1 MLQVENLSKSF
12 GSLAV
17 VRDVATTVQGG
28 ECLGVMGPNGA
39 GKSTFFDL
47 LTGVT
52 RADRGRVVIDGV
64 DVTALPPEARVHA
77 GVARAF
83 QVPKPFSTLTVA
95 QHLLLAADA
104 GGGLHGRAA
113 QARADEVLELTGLA
127 RLRGATGG
135 SLRLLDRK
143 RLELA
148 KALATGPKVL
158 LLDEIS
164 GGLTEPEVQ
173 ALVTLIRSLKRPGLA
188 ILWIEHIAHALQA
201 TCDRILMLH
210 LGAKVIEAAPQA
222 VTADPLVRELYLG
235 TAAHA

>member
-1 MLQVENLSKSF
+1 MLEVVGLTKTF
-12 GSLAV
+12 GTLTV
-17 VRDVATTVQGG
+17 VADVATTVKGG

-47 LTGVT
+47 LAGVT
-52 RADRGRVVIDGV
+52 RADRGMVLVGGV
-64 DVTALPPEARVHA
+64 DISALPPEARVRA
-77 GVARAF
+77 GIARAF
-83 QVPKPFSTLTVA
+83 QVPKPFASLTVA
-95 QHLLLAADA
+95 EHLILAADA
-104 GGGLHGRAA
+104 GGGLAARAA
-113 QARADEVLELTGLA
+113 HARADEVLELTGLA
-127 RLRGATGG
+127 RQRHATGG

-173 ALVTLIRSLKRPGLA
+173 LLIGLIRGLKQPGLA
-188 ILWIEHIAHALQA
+188 ILWIEHIAHALTA

-210 LGAKVIEAAPQA
+210 LGAKVIEAEPAT
-222 VTADPLVRELYLG
+222 VTADPRVRELYLG
-235 TAAHA
+235 VAAHA

>member
-1 MLQVENLSKSF
+1 MLRVEGLSKAF
-12 GSLAV
+12 GPLTV
-17 VRDVATTVQGG
+17 VCDVATTVQGG

-47 LTGVT
+47 LAGVT
-52 RADRGRVVIDGV
+52 RADRGRVEVDGV
-64 DVTALPPEARVHA
+64 DVSEMSPEARVHA
-77 GVARAF
+77 GLARAF
-83 QVPKPFSTLTVA
+83 QVPKPFGSLTVA
-95 QHLLLAADA
+95 EHLLLAADA
-104 GGGLHGRAA
+104 GGGLRGLAARDRAE
-113 QARADEVLELTGLA
+113 EVLDLTGLA
-127 RLRGATGG
+127 RLRDTTGG
-135 SLRLLDRK
+135 NLRLLDRK

-173 ALVTLIRSLKRPGLA
+173 ALVTLIRDLKRPGLA

-210 LGAKVIEAAPQA
+210 LGAKVIEDAPDV
-222 VTADPLVRELYLG
+222 VTSDPRVRALYMG
-235 TAAHA
+235 AAAHA